1 MDRVLK
7 TPINILILKSQ
18 KQPPQVF
25 YKEHCSWKF
34 RYIGRKIPVL
44 KSLLNKIAGL
54 RLLNFLYSFIKKS
67 NVDVT
72 KESVFYN
79 NVKDIP
85 TISFTFN
92 PPNMSFSSIK
102 RSILKVMNSFIL
114 FHDLNRF
121 LFFYLFIYLLFHWF
135 IALFTVDMYM
145 IKDNTFFRF
154 FLSLYLPYF
163 TKNLENYFET
173 VQNNFSRFYFVK
185 ESRYMRQVSANEVN
199 NLKYGLLWWPR

>member
-1 MDRVLK
+1 M
-7 TPINILILKSQ
+7 
-18 KQPPQVF
+18 
-25 YKEHCSWKF
+25 
-34 RYIGRKIPVL
+34 L

-92 PPNMSFSSIK
+92 PPNMSLSSIK
-102 RSILKVMNSFIL
+102 RSILNVMNSFIL

-121 LFFYLFIYLLFHWF
+121 SSFYLFIYLFFH
-135 IALFTVDMYM
+135 
-145 IKDNTFFRF
+145 
-154 FLSLYLPYF
+154 
-163 TKNLENYFET
+163 
-173 VQNNFSRFYFVK
+173 
-185 ESRYMRQVSANEVN
+185 
-199 NLKYGLLWWPR
+199 